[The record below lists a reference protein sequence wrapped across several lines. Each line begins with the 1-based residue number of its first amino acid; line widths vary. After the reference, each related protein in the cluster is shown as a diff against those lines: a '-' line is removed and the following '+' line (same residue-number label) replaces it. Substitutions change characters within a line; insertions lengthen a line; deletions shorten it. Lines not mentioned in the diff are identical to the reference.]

1 MKFGLIANLKREGA
15 AAAVKDF
22 IDWAKKSGNEL
33 ILSDRLRDISHN
45 DLIFYSREELAEHAE
60 VLVSMGGDGTI
71 LATAR
76 AVGKRSVPILGINLG
91 SVGFLTQHKPDH
103 LRRSLDRIIAGD
115 YQIQE
120 RMMLKAEIVSG
131 KGIAWPY
138 ALNDIVIDNGPVSRI
153 IDISLT
159 VNGEN
164 IVTYKADGLV
174 LATPTGST
182 AYSLAVGGPIT
193 HPSMHAILASPISSF
208 SLTTRP
214 MVLAPDDII
223 EVRVGSQH
231 EAAGLTLDGQV
242 MVRLHDTDIV
252 RVTRAEFTCKF
263 IVFAENSFYK
273 VLKNKLH
280 WGFTPSAE

>member
-15 AAAVKDF
+15 AEAVNDF
-22 IDWAKKSGNEL
+22 IDWAKQTGNEL

-45 DLIFYSREELAEHAE
+45 DHAFYSREEIAEH
-60 VLVSMGGDGTI
+60 VDLLVSMGGDGTI

-76 AVGKRSVPILGINLG
+76 AVGKRGVPILGINLG
-91 SVGFLTQHKPDH
+91 SVGFLTQHKPDN
-103 LRRSLDRIIAGD
+103 LRKSLDRIIAGD

-120 RMMLKAEIVSG
+120 RMMLKAEIESG
-131 KGIAWPY
+131 KGIEWPY

-193 HPSMHAILASPISSF
+193 HPSMHAILASPVSSF

-214 MVLAPDDII
+214 MVLAPSDII
-223 EVRVGSQH
+223 EVRVDSQH
-231 EAAGLTLDGQV
+231 EQAGLTLDGQV
-242 MVRLHDTDIV
+242 MVRLHDTDVV

-280 WGFTPSAE
+280 WGFTPSG